1 MAAPAPGVLIV
12 GGGLAGGLLAL
23 ELRRRGAAVTVV
35 EAEPGPQARSATA
48 WSYGVIPGWPLAPT
62 PLARAAAGAAS
73 RWLLLQRRH
82 GDLGWRS
89 VRARLLG
96 AAAAPALLAR
106 LRLLPLS
113 QVDPGVLLARLPALL
128 AAAGVRWVPARAQR
142 LEPRTAGHGW
152 RLTLDDG
159 EPLQA
164 GQLVLAAGAGCRQ
177 LWPAL
182 PVALQ
187 CSWAGVLELP
197 APSVPAAV
205 PELLLP
211 GRFERLA
218 LERRSDSLA
227 AADWVVDAGL
237 VPRGSDLLLGQLSWI
252 AADNADHTLTA
263 DTAADPSA
271 SGPVPEQA
279 EVWLRQAIAAAD
291 PRLVRW
297 LQRGP
302 ARYRQLPVAFC
313 RDGRPRAAPVAGPPG
328 LWLFSGFSGGFAQ
341 VPLLAPLLA
350 AAITAERQAPG
361 PATREL
367 QRLGVWPAEAGA

>member
-1 MAAPAPGVLIV
+1 MAAAPGVLIV

-23 ELRRRGAAVTVV
+23 ELRQRGASVTVV

-62 PLARAAAGAAS
+62 PLARAAAASAS
-73 RWLLLQRRH
+73 RWRRLQRRH
-82 GDLGWRS
+82 GDLGWRP

-96 AAAAPALLAR
+96 AAAVPALLAR

-113 QVDPGVLLARLPALL
+113 QVDPVVLLERLPGLL
-128 AAAGVRWVPARAQR
+128 SAAGVRWVPARAQG
-142 LEPRTAGHGW
+142 LEPLATGSGW
-152 RLTLDDG
+152 RVLIEGG
-159 EPLQA
+159 EPLPA
-164 GQLVLAAGAGCRQ
+164 DQLVLAAGGACRR

-182 PVALQ
+182 PAALQ

-197 APSVPAAV
+197 ALAVPAAV

-218 LERRSDSLA
+218 LERRSGSLT

-252 AADNADHTLTA
+252 AADNATDL
-263 DTAADPSA
+263 SA
-271 SGPVPEQA
+271 SGPLPAQA
-279 EVWLRQAIAAAD
+279 EAWLRQAITAAD
-291 PRLVRW
+291 PRLTRA
-297 LQRGP
+297 LQPGP
-302 ARYRQLPVAFC
+302 VRYRQLPVAFC
-313 RDGRPRAAPVAGPPG
+313 RDGRPRAAPVLGAAG

-350 AAITAERQAPG
+350 TAITAEQPGPG

-367 QRLGVWPAEAGA
+367 QRLGVWSAAAGA